1 MKKLSTILKPTVLK
15 EDAENACE
23 DAMSCLNEIITMSQN
38 LMEGLQDV
46 SEDLDENMM
55 NCISETRDKIKDAC
69 ECAKEAYGFDACCE
83 TCKDDEESEVEEEN
97 NITEAV
103 SIGDW
108 SKGYIDKYTLRSY
121 DPKTEILTLTW
132 RHYKDWP
139 KQVKMSKELWLKLTM
154 KSQNF
159 ERDFNKLRKNNAL
172 EWIDHIHNEDA
183 GISKDDET
191 KFHKKLDDLVHST
204 FGKRMDETTESATLS
219 SLGFKK
225 IGLVKLSASEIKNA
239 YYKWA
244 SKIPPGFIGWEQPRG
259 KYAVGLGAD
268 GRFFIVNKRKPSEID
283 FYSGEKDVLNA
294 LRNLNLEES
303 ALSEAK
309 TIDAPEEKG
318 LNDYVMPKSV
328 IKMIAKQQFSQVK
341 TKSKLFDT
349 VATLDKT
356 KDLLHLFT
364 SKKHKNILLGMFK
377 IGKKASFFI
386 HDTESSKANKL
397 DNIGRYKDTKG
408 FTDALSALFEKKK
421 EDSVK
426 KK

>member
-23 DAMSCLNEIITMSQN
+23 DAMTCLTEIITMSQN

-69 ECAKEAYGFDACCE
+69 ECALEAYGFDACCE
-83 TCKDDEESEVEEEN
+83 TCDDEEEVEEEK
-97 NITEAV
+97 E
-103 SIGDW
+103 SDEE
-108 SKGYIDKYTLRSY
+108 
-121 DPKTEILTLTW
+121 DP
-132 RHYKDWP
+132 
-139 KQVKMSKELWLKLTM
+139 
-154 KSQNF
+154 
-159 ERDFNKLRKNNAL
+159 
-172 EWIDHIHNEDA
+172 

-204 FGKRMDETTESATLS
+204 FGKRMDETMESSNLKEANFNGSLK
-219 SLGFKK
+219 SLGF
-225 IGLVKLSASEIKNA
+225 IEMTDAEVKRA

-244 SKIPPGFIGWEQPRG
+244 SKINLDFKGWEQPMG
-259 KYAVGLGAD
+259 KYAVGWLKGD
-268 GRFFIVNKRKPSEID
+268 GHFFIVNKRKPSEID
-283 FYSGEKDVLNA
+283 FYSGEKAVLNA

-356 KDLLHLFT
+356 KDLVHLFT

-386 HDTESSKANKL
+386 HDTESTKANKL
-397 DNIGRYKDTKG
+397 DNVGRYKDTKG
-408 FTDALSALFEKKK
+408 FSDALSALFEKKK

>member
-69 ECAKEAYGFDACCE
+69 ECALEAYGFDACCE
-83 TCKDDEESEVEEEN
+83 TCDDDEEFDDSDKELEN
-97 NITEAV
+97 VDEAV
-103 SIGDW
+103 DW
-108 SKGYIDKYTLRSY
+108 FKFIYSEPKIQIAKRVKATPTETLIFLTKDGSKNSKGAQLFQ
-121 DPKTEILTLTW
+121 
-132 RHYKDWP
+132 YKLI
-139 KQVKMSKELWLKLTM
+139 KKELEYRKANGNINKDGDPRYTKKYNGYDKTQALKSDLDEKDM
-154 KSQNF
+154 
-159 ERDFNKLRKNNAL
+159 
-172 EWIDHIHNEDA
+172 

-204 FGKRMDETTESATLS
+204 FGKRMDE
-219 SLGFKK
+219 
-225 IGLVKLSASEIKNA
+225 
-239 YYKWA
+239 
-244 SKIPPGFIGWEQPRG
+244 
-259 KYAVGLGAD
+259 
-268 GRFFIVNKRKPSEID
+268 
-283 FYSGEKDVLNA
+283 
-294 LRNLNLEES
+294 
-303 ALSEAK
+303 AK
-309 TIDAPEEKG
+309 TVTEPEEAG

-364 SKKHKNILLGMFK
+364 SKKHKNILVGMFK

-386 HDTESSKANKL
+386 HDTESTKANKL
-397 DNIGRYKDTKG
+397 DNVGRYKDTKG
-408 FTDALSALFEKKK
+408 FSDALSTLFEKKK